1 MPNFAVTKNVKKMK
15 KVISIL
21 VLSISLMCGLFIS
34 GQMKAAE
41 KDEEKISVEVQT
53 VKGKNDYESLKP
65 SIPKKYPETNNEWFK
80 PEVFWDLDRNGSLSR
95 KNIFDCLTSD
105 VKTYDALYSKMRE
118 KFPEKVD
125 SIKACFSRYGI
136 IEDVEEPVTEDVT
149 FSGRTVSESTTVT
162 GTNISV
168 QDVSVING
176 AKLTLVGNVSIG
188 STFFVESG
196 SSLEIRQR

>member
-1 MPNFAVTKNVKKMK
+1 MWGDYMGNLRK
-15 KVISIL
+15 
-21 VLSISLMCGLFIS
+21 
-34 GQMKAAE
+34 
-41 KDEEKISVEVQT
+41 
-53 VKGKNDYESLKP
+53 YESLKP

>member
-1 MPNFAVTKNVKKMK
+1 MK

-21 VLSISLMCGLFIS
+21 VLSISFMCGLFIS

-41 KDEEKISVEVQT
+41 KDEEKI
-53 VKGKNDYESLKP
+53 
-65 SIPKKYPETNNEWFK
+65 
-80 PEVFWDLDRNGSLSR
+80 
-95 KNIFDCLTSD
+95 
-105 VKTYDALYSKMRE
+105 
-118 KFPEKVD
+118 
-125 SIKACFSRYGI
+125 
-136 IEDVEEPVTEDVT
+136 IEDVEEPVMEDVT

>member
-1 MPNFAVTKNVKKMK
+1 MK

>member
-1 MPNFAVTKNVKKMK
+1 MKMK
-15 KVISIL
+15 RLLLSLFALVII
-21 VLSISLMCGLFIS
+21 G
-34 GQMKAAE
+34 
-41 KDEEKISVEVQT
+41 
-53 VKGKNDYESLKP
+53 
-65 SIPKKYPETNNEWFK
+65 
-80 PEVFWDLDRNGSLSR
+80 VFTTRAN
-95 KNIFDCLTSD
+95 CT
-105 VKTYDALYSKMRE
+105 T
-118 KFPEKVD
+118 
-125 SIKACFSRYGI
+125 KACFSRYGI

>member
-1 MPNFAVTKNVKKMK
+1 MK

-53 VKGKNDYESLKP
+53 VKGKNDYER
-65 SIPKKYPETNNEWFK
+65 
-80 PEVFWDLDRNGSLSR
+80 DLHDQIQIYYYRLS
-95 KNIFDCLTSD
+95 NFL
-105 VKTYDALYSKMRE
+105 E
-118 KFPEKVD
+118 
-125 SIKACFSRYGI
+125 I
-136 IEDVEEPVTEDVT
+136 I
-149 FSGRTVSESTTVT
+149 
-162 GTNISV
+162 
-168 QDVSVING
+168 
-176 AKLTLVGNVSIG
+176 GNVSIG

>member
-1 MPNFAVTKNVKKMK
+1 MVNFAVTKSCKKMK

-21 VLSISLMCGLFIS
+21 VLSISFMCGLFIN
-34 GQMKAAE
+34 GEVKATE
-41 KDEEKISVEVQT
+41 KDEEKVSVEIQT
-53 VKGKNDYESLKP
+53 VKGKKNS
-65 SIPKKYPETNNEWFK
+65 EWFK
-80 PEVFWDLDRNGSLSR
+80 PEVFWDLDRNGTLSR

-118 KFPEKVD
+118 KFPDKVD

-136 IEDVEEPVTEDVT
+136 IEDVEEPITGDIT

-168 QDVSVING
+168 QNVSVING
-176 AKLTLVGNVSIG
+176 AKLTLVGKVSIG
-188 STFFVESG
+188 STFLVESG
-196 SSLEIRQR
+196 SSLEIRRQ